1 MKVYI
6 IGAGPG
12 DPELITIKGARLVET
27 CPVVLYTGSLVP
39 TRVIEKASPTA
50 TVLDSSKMTLEEII
64 SVLKDAFEK
73 DQDVAR
79 VHTGDPS
86 IFGSTAEQM
95 RKLDELGIPYEIVPG
110 VSSFTA
116 AAAMLGK
123 ELTLP
128 EVSQSVVITRAEG
141 RTPMPE
147 KERLETF
154 ASTGATLV
162 FFLSVLHIR
171 KIVEE
176 LIPYYGADCP
186 VAVVQRA
193 TWPEQKIITGTLDTI
208 TAKVKEE
215 KITSTAIIFVGK
227 VLDCHDFAD
236 SRLYASD
243 FSHKFRKAKRNSSPV
258 ADNAE

>member
-12 DPELITIKGARLVET
+12 DPELITVKGARLVET
-27 CPVVLYTGSLVP
+27 CPIVLYTGSLVP
-39 TRVIEKASPTA
+39 TRVIDRARPDAK
-50 TVLDSSKMTLEEII
+50 VFDSSKMTLEEIVDI
-64 SVLKDAFEK
+64 LKAAHDSDE
-73 DQDVAR
+73 DVAR

-95 RKLDELGIPYEIVPG
+95 RRLDELKIPYEIVPG

-116 AAAMLGK
+116 AAAALGK

-128 EVSQSVVITRAEG
+128 EISQSVVITRAEG
-141 RTPMPE
+141 RTPMPPKE
-147 KERLETF
+147 KLETF
-154 ASTGATLV
+154 ARSGATLV
-162 FFLSVLHIR
+162 LFLSILHIR

-176 LIPYYGADCP
+176 LIPHYGSDCP

-193 TWPEQKIITGTLDTI
+193 SWPEQKILTATLETI
-208 TAKVKEE
+208 AEKVKSE

-236 SRLYASD
+236 SRLYAAD
-243 FSHKFRKAKRNSSPV
+243 FSHKFRKKKISPS
-258 ADNAE
+258 ARISE

>member
-12 DPELITIKGARLVET
+12 DPELITLKGARLIET
-27 CPVVLYTGSLVP
+27 CPIILYTGSLVP
-39 TRVIEKASPTA
+39 VRVLERAGQNA

-64 SVLKDAFEK
+64 SIMKDAYEK

-95 RKLDELGIPYEIVPG
+95 RKLDELRIPYEIVPG

-147 KERLETF
+147 KERISVF

-171 KIVEE
+171 KLVEE
-176 LIPYYGADCP
+176 LTPHYGANCP

-193 TWPEQKIITGTLDTI
+193 TWPEQKIITGILEDI
-208 TAKVKEE
+208 TTKVKDA

-243 FSHKFRKAKRNSSPV
+243 FSHKFRKSKKEKRS
-258 ADNAE
+258 E

>member
-12 DPELITIKGARLVET
+12 DPELITLKGARLVET

-39 TRVIEKASPTA
+39 TRVIERANPKAK
-50 TVLDSSKMTLEEII
+50 VLDSSKMTLEEII
-64 SVLKDAFEK
+64 SIMQEAQKN

-95 RKLDELGIPYEIVPG
+95 RKLDELKIPYEIVPG

-116 AAAMLGK
+116 AAAMIGK

-147 KERLETF
+147 KEKLGTF

-176 LIPYYGADCP
+176 LIPHYGKECP
-186 VAVVQRA
+186 IAVVQRA
-193 TWPEQKIITGTLDTI
+193 TWPEQKVITGTLEDI
-208 TAKVKEE
+208 VSKVKEE

-243 FSHKFRKAKRNSSPV
+243 FSHKFRKAQKKITVPDTS
-258 ADNAE
+258 E

>member
-27 CPVVLYTGSLVP
+27 CPIVLYTGSLVP
-39 TRVIEKASPTA
+39 TRVIERANKEAL
-50 TVLDSSKMTLEEII
+50 VLDSSKMTLEEII
-64 SVLKDAFEK
+64 SIMKDAYEK
-73 DQDVAR
+73 DQNVAR

-147 KERLETF
+147 KERLSSF

-171 KIVEE
+171 KLVEE
-176 LIPYYGADCP
+176 LTPYYGEDCP

-193 TWPEQKIITGTLDTI
+193 TWPEQKIITGTLEDI
-208 TAKVKEE
+208 AQKVKEE

-243 FSHKFRKAKRNSSPV
+243 FSHKFRKAKKG
-258 ADNAE
+258 